1 MLSLC
6 LLAISLPF
14 VTQLDGGNAALKDLP
29 GIAVLAEETSP
40 DVQVYGVDAAWIDSI
55 AARSLAKSGVGLL
68 TRSDAAMTRR
78 QPILAIRLE
87 SVRITDSHTFAW
99 HLAVTAHQKT
109 ITMAAPPDT
118 VLNATW
124 AATGAIGVTS
134 GTKLKAS
141 VRETL
146 ESKLGE
152 FAEAWKSQKH

>member
-14 VTQLDGGNAALKDLP
+14 VTQLEGGNAALKDLP

-40 DVQVYGVDAAWIDSI
+40 DAGVYGVDAAWIDSI
-55 AARSLAKSGVGLL
+55 AARSLAKSGVALL
-68 TRSDAAMTRR
+68 TRSDASMIPR
-78 QPILAIRLE
+78 QPFLAIRLE
-87 SVRITDSHTFAW
+87 TVRITNSHTFAW

-134 GTKLKAS
+134 GAKLQAS

-146 ESKLGE
+146 ESKLRE
-152 FAEAWKSQKH
+152 FAEAWKSQRH